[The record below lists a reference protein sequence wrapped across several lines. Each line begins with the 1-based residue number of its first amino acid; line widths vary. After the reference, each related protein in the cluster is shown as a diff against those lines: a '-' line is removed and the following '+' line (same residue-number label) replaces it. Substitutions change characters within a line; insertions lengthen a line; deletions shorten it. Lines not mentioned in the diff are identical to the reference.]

1 MRVHRV
7 HAIGRLKHRIELVF
21 QHGLCVV
28 QLFGSVLRCLCAHDR
43 LDVVR
48 RHLGVRAELFNH
60 CDLVRHMFD
69 VAKQRVH
76 DIAVAV
82 LGVHLQPVLA
92 VEVQEPVIVKHI
104 ADGTPPSAKR
114 RDVNLVR
121 AVSRER
127 QPHTVQQVGAFLG
140 LDDRTVRP
148 ARALPIQPVQHVL
161 FPDSAVLAAVLDH
174 AYCALCLRQIVRK
187 AVHGAARC
195 VHHVNRRVRDL

>member
-1 MRVHRV
+1 
-7 HAIGRLKHRIELVF
+7 
-21 QHGLCVV
+21 
-28 QLFGSVLRCLCAHDR
+28 
-43 LDVVR
+43 
-48 RHLGVRAELFNH
+48 
-60 CDLVRHMFD
+60 MFD

-121 AVSRER
+121 AVRRKR
-127 QPHTVQQVGAFLG
+127 QPHLVQHVGTFRGA
-140 LDDRTVRP
+140 DQRTVRP
-148 ARALPIQPVQHVL
+148 TCALPIQPVQHVFL
-161 FPDSAVLAAVLDH
+161 PDSAVLAPVLDH
-174 AYCALCLRQIVRK
+174 AYRALRLRQIVRK